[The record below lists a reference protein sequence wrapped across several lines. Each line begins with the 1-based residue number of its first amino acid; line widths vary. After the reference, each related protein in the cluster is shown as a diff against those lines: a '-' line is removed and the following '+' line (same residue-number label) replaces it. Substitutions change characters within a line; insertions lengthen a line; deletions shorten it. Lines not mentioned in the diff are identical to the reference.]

1 MAVKAVEMV
10 RKIRDKQYKDI
21 KGLSL
26 GEQIKFYKKKS
37 EKLQKALKRSPHS
50 SVDNKTRKTTISQI

>member
-10 RKIRDKQYKDI
+10 RKIRDKHFKNI

-26 GEQIKFYKKKS
+26 EEQIKFYKKKS
-37 EKLQKALKRSPHS
+37 EKLQKMLKKSPHS
-50 SVDNKTRKTTISQI
+50 TAAGHYA

>member
-21 KGLSL
+21 KRLSL

-37 EKLQKALKRSPHS
+37 EKLQKTLKKS
-50 SVDNKTRKTTISQI
+50 SLAIADNATRKTTISQI